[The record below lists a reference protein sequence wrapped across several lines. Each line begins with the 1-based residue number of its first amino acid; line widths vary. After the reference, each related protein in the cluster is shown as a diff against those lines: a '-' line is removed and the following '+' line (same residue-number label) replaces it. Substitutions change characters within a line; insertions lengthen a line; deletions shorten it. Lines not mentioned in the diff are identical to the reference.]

1 MLELLE
7 PLFFLAALMVALA
20 VILACAFLIVAIL
33 EEAVKWVKDKCWG
46 LRCWY
51 WELRCWDDR
60 QKKTDQG

>member
-1 MLELLE
+1 MFELLE
-7 PLFFLAALMVALA
+7 PVFFLAALMVALA

-33 EEAVKWVKDKCWG
+33 EETVKWVKDKYWG

-51 WELRCWDDR
+51 DR

>member
-1 MLELLE
+1 MFELLG

-51 WELRCWDDR
+51 DR
-60 QKKTDQG
+60 KKKTDQR